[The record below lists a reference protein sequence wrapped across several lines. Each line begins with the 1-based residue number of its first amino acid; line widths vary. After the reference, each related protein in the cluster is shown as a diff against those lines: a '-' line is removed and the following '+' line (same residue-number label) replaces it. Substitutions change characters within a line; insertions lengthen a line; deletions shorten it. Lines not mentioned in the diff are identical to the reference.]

1 MKYCY
6 SKNPCF
12 CRGRKENGG
21 VLLEVLMALALI
33 VGASA
38 VVTGGLQ
45 SAITSVDRMRNDVQG
60 VNLAI
65 TVLSQIQMG
74 IIPIES
80 VESEDF
86 ESPFEGWSY
95 DIVVEEVEDM
105 NMSLNMNGSGE
116 SNGVELVKVQVAIR
130 KPDGDVIKRMTQL
143 LQNSETDSELN
154 SYSTSSSISAG
165 SEGAVFYGN

>member
-1 MKYCY
+1 
-6 SKNPCF
+6 
-12 CRGRKENGG
+12 
-21 VLLEVLMALALI
+21 MALALI

-116 SNGVELVKVQVAIR
+116 SNGVELVKVEVAIR